1 MGIHVKLQELDDIM
15 EIKKTWL
22 IIGLIIIL
30 TAIILRLGTPRN
42 RWVCVRGQ
50 WLAQGEPH
58 GAQPQKACLDEF
70 SVETELAE
78 LSSLLDDS
86 FFKKEG
92 SSPASAVVLPEESVQ
107 SDEISSSSSSL
118 EIKPEKMI
126 ELISPQPGG
135 VMRSPYLIIG
145 RAKGDFFVNGYLSVV
160 LVDAQGKVIAGSLAQ
175 TREDVEE
182 GGGWVDFQAELNF
195 SILEP
200 IAGELLFRK
209 DNPSGLPEQKIQ
221 VSYPVR
227 LEP

>member
-1 MGIHVKLQELDDIM
+1 
-15 EIKKTWL
+15 
-22 IIGLIIIL
+22 
-30 TAIILRLGTPRN
+30 
-42 RWVCVRGQ
+42 
-50 WLAQGEPH
+50 
-58 GAQPQKACLDEF
+58 
-70 SVETELAE
+70 
-78 LSSLLDDS
+78 
-86 FFKKEG
+86 
-92 SSPASAVVLPEESVQ
+92 
-107 SDEISSSSSSL
+107 
-118 EIKPEKMI
+118 
-126 ELISPQPGG
+126 
-135 VMRSPYLIIG
+135 MRSPYLIIG